1 MVNVIEELTSTEPRG
16 KIGKEAK
23 ALLENHTLLNLTLLL
38 VPPAGIMKSLEL

>member
-1 MVNVIEELTSTEPRG
+1 MVNVIEELTSGDPRG

-38 VPPAGIMKSLEL
+38 VPPTGIIKSLEP